1 MNLDK
6 LTIDDIELQDK
17 RVLMRVDFNVPQ
29 DKEGNI
35 TNTQRIVAAI
45 PTISKALEKGAK
57 SVVLMSHLGRP
68 DGQKNP
74 KLTLKPIA
82 EKLGEL
88 LNKPV
93 TFLSDSVGDEV
104 EAACADPKPGSI
116 FVLENMRYY
125 VEEEGKGCKH
135 EDGWYVHV
143 LYCSDGNCF
152 FCFYKIQTWTLDGWC
167 ACLVLNWTQSFFL
180 ILNL

>member
-6 LTIDDIELQDK
+6 QTVNDIDLKDK

-45 PTISKALEKGAK
+45 PTINTALEKGAK

-68 DGQKNP
+68 EGQKYP
-74 KLTLKPIA
+74 DFTLKPIA
-82 EKLGEL
+82 DKLAEL

-93 TFLSDSVGDEV
+93 TFLSDCVGDEV
-104 EAACADPKPGSI
+104 EAACADPEPGSI
-116 FVLENMRYY
+116 FVLENMRFYA
-125 VEEEGKGCKH
+125 EEEGKGCKYA
-135 EDGWYVHV
+135 DGR
-143 LYCSDGNCF
+143 
-152 FCFYKIQTWTLDGWC
+152 
-167 ACLVLNWTQSFFL
+167 
-180 ILNL
+180 